1 MSLIE
6 IVLFNFIKNLLL
18 ILDTT
23 NFHTCCKV
31 THIKGDIAK
40 GFFSFSKRCRYIE

>member
-6 IVLFNFIKNLLL
+6 IVLFNFIKNMLL

-31 THIKGDIAK
+31 TKKVQTVKNI
-40 GFFSFSKRCRYIE
+40 F